1 MRNILEYP
9 ITVEDKIAAL
19 EWAIK
24 LVLQDQGV
32 GGVQALALSEVLSDL
47 RNSAA
52 QSQNRS
58 S

>member
-32 GGVQALALSEVLSDL
+32 GGVQALALSEILTDL
-47 RNSAA
+47 RNSVAKTEEPSA
-52 QSQNRS
+52 
-58 S
+58 

>member
-9 ITVEDKIAAL
+9 ITVEDKTAAL

-32 GGVQALALSEVLSDL
+32 GGVQALALSEILTDL
-47 RNSAA
+47 RNSVVKDEEAGA
-52 QSQNRS
+52 
-58 S
+58 

>member
-32 GGVQALALSEVLSDL
+32 GGVQALALSEILTDL
-47 RNSAA
+47 RNSVVKDEETGA
-52 QSQNRS
+52 
-58 S
+58 